1 MKFQKG
7 RPKTGGRQKGSM
19 GKSAVEL
26 RRMIRIALKDVGGVE
41 YLKQQAE
48 DNPVAFMTL
57 IGKIIPKEV
66 GATMKNGITVVVA
79 PELEEKRPGG
89 QLG

>member
-1 MKFQKG
+1 
-7 RPKTGGRQKGSM
+7 M